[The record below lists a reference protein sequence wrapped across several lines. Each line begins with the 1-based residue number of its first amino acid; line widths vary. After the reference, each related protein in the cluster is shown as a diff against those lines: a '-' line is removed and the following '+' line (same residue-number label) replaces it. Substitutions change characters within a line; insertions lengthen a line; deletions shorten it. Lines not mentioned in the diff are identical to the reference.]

1 MVLAALARARRV
13 LRRIDLVHID
23 DELLDDAAT
32 LDADVLRGLDA
43 IHLAAPRVAGADG
56 PVAGVGIHPHA
67 AGTRDEHLAG
77 AGFAKDDA

>member
-32 LDADVLRGLDA
+32 LDAELLRGLDA
-43 IHLAAPRVAGADG
+43 IHLAARGSPALMA
-56 PVAGVGIHPHA
+56 P
-67 AGTRDEHLAG
+67 
-77 AGFAKDDA
+77 